1 MVKIQLDQGL
11 EQVSADHVQ
20 PLESINYKFE
30 PSKNNVL
37 SSLHPMDENPRRHEK
52 VYDCNKNTVSCLD
65 FSIKI
70 YDIHLKTA

>member
-37 SSLHPMDENPRRHEK
+37 SSLHPMDENPRRHEQ
-52 VYDCNKNTVSCLD
+52 VSNCLFFEKSFPID
-65 FSIKI
+65 QF
-70 YDIHLKTA
+70 TE